1 MGMIMPATNQKS
13 NPGVTFTQFLR
24 YQYQKS
30 LYNKAATGTE
40 VTRRTVAGLDNSP
53 MLIRAFPSSIL
64 VN

>member
-24 YQYQKS
+24 YQKS